1 MINLNVIQMNALF
14 TVVGFLGS
22 IASIIGF
29 VMSIIKKDKIRN
41 KILYSVIFVLSAI
54 TAYSY
59 HLYRQETDERL
70 RIESRK
76 QEIRLEAQDLLKSY
90 PSYISYYNPGEN
102 QGLLYGILVLLEK
115 NKDIFP
121 ETYESYK
128 KDVLQKIETSNNEP
142 DMYKKREQMEI
153 AANSAMQFLKSL
165 AQ

>member
-1 MINLNVIQMNALF
+1 MNDLY
-14 TVVGFLGS
+14 TIVGFTGS

-41 KILYSVIFVLSAI
+41 KILYFIIFVLSAF
-54 TAYSY
+54 AVYSY
-59 HLYRQETDERL
+59 HLYKQETDERL
-70 RIESRK
+70 KIENRK
-76 QEIRLEAQDLLKSY
+76 QEVRLEAQELLKSY

-102 QGLLYGILVLLEK
+102 EGVLYGILVLLEK

-128 KDVLQKIETSNNEP
+128 KDVLQKIETSNNES
-142 DMYKKREQMEI
+142 DMYKRREQMEI